1 MGRTL
6 LEQKQLYAAIDAFKE
21 LATLN
26 SEFTDAY
33 VNLGECYRLLGL
45 GSDALEYCA
54 KALSLQADCVMA
66 HTTLGNVLKQENDL
80 EGAIASFKRA
90 IQSNPHFTGA
100 YVNLSECYRLT
111 GNLEDALTQSIKA
124 ISLDCKLAEA
134 HNNHGKILQELGRPD
149 EAIKAYIK
157 ATETKANYAKA
168 FTNMG
173 RCYWLKKDFVKAFEF
188 MEWRWHA
195 NQGPIGTQ
203 YESSKPVWAGEDFND
218 VFVWRE
224 QGIGDE
230 VMYSSMFPELSSK
243 SGNLIIECDSRLIS
257 LYERSFSKKIK
268 FVTDRNKVCET
279 DYDAHISAGSLLKH
293 LRGSIDDFRQISSG
307 WLKADFGKTQGI
319 RKKLKADS
327 VDKIIGVS
335 WLTKASYVKS
345 KERNISLNVLAE
357 YLLKIPGKYVSLQY
371 GDTTEELSQVS
382 RQTGV
387 DIINFE
393 EIDNFKDIDSLASL
407 ISACDLIVSIDNSTV
422 HLAGA
427 LGIDTRVLLP
437 EVADERWGL
446 ASTESYWY
454 DSVTLYRQK
463 TQGDWSDPLTRLV
476 RDLTN

>member
-1 MGRTL
+1 M
-6 LEQKQLYAAIDAFKE
+6 E
-21 LATLN
+21 LAISALKN
-26 SEFTDAY
+26 VIKLEPDHAVAY
-33 VNLGECYRLLGL
+33 NNLGNTYIGL
-45 GSDALEYCA
+45 NRFSEAIIAFENAITIKPDYVDALYNLSN
-54 KALSLQADCVMA
+54 ALRLEGQLDQAMDIC
-66 HTTLGNVLKQENDL
+66 GKVLKMQPRHVE
-80 EGAIASFKRA
+80 
-90 IQSNPHFTGA
+90 T
-100 YVNLSECYRLT
+100 
-111 GNLEDALTQSIKA
+111 
-124 ISLDCKLAEA
+124 

-149 EAIKAYIK
+149 EAIKAYSEAINIQPDYEN
-157 ATETKANYAKA
+157 AY
-168 FTNMG
+168 FNMG
-173 RCYWLKKDFVKAFEF
+173 RCYWLKKDFAKAFEC
-188 MEWRWHA
+188 MEWRW
-195 NQGPIGTQ
+195 QVKKSCIGTQ
-203 YESSKPVWAGEDFND
+203 YESSKPVWAGEDFKD